1 MAFEYSTLTE
11 PPRRKVQVAR
21 LLLLQPGRSSAPDV
35 PPRVM
40 VRVMSCAAGGSML
53 VEASA
58 AGAATLS
65 ERQGEMGLPGD
76 ATREEADA
84 VRVTVGSEAA
94 PLTSAAALL
103 LRRSSRLLLLLA
115 VEE

>member
-1 MAFEYSTLTE
+1 M
-11 PPRRKVQVAR
+11 R
-21 LLLLQPGRSSAPDV
+21 
-35 PPRVM
+35 
-40 VRVMSCAAGGSML
+40 
-53 VEASA
+53 
-58 AGAATLS
+58 
-65 ERQGEMGLPGD
+65 LPGD

-94 PLTSAAALL
+94 PLTSAAAALL